1 MAERSSRS
9 SFFDAFYDFER
20 TVDALFDDLLI
31 SRWRAARLGDDPQIQ
46 VADRGD
52 HYQVKMTRVTANS
65 RDLDIE
71 ASERRLVVSIHHPL
85 GRAERAVDF
94 RHQIVP
100 EAVTAELKDAELKVI
115 LPKKRA
121 HKIAVS

>member
-20 TVDALFDDLLI
+20 TVDALFDDLLL
-31 SRWRAARLGDDPQIQ
+31 SRWRSARPDDDPQIQ
-46 VADRGD
+46 VTDRGD
-52 HYQVKMTRVTANS
+52 HYEVKMTRVAANS

-71 ASERRLVVSIHHPL
+71 ASERRLVVRSHHPL
-85 GRAERAVDF
+85 GRAERTVDF

-100 EAVTAELKDAELKVI
+100 EAVSAELKDAELKVT